1 MGLGDMIYLGYGLTT
16 DKDYYKI
23 VDKGTIISF
32 PRLSRGKAGKTR
44 ADIRRKNVKGIE

>member
-23 VDKGTIISF
+23 IDKGTIISF
-32 PRLSRGKAGKTR
+32 PRPSRRKAGKAR
-44 ADIRRKNVKGIE
+44 ADIQRWKVK